1 MADLTGR
8 RRGRTVASTWRSAA
22 LGLTLA
28 GACTSLVGAFSG
40 WVRSGARVRSS
51 FATLRSARTLGVLHG
66 TAAQLAPLW
75 FLLPVA
81 VGLVFLA
88 VGLRRWRLAGALSLL
103 VGAGAL
109 LAVVAVQRSP
119 LPTRPG
125 VWVTA
130 VGGVLA
136 LLGGASLIVRASLD
150 CPRKPR
156 K

>member
-8 RRGRTVASTWRSAA
+8 RRGPTVASTWRSGA

-28 GACTSLVGAFSG
+28 GACTLLVGAFLG

-66 TAAQLAPLW
+66 AVARLAPLW
-75 FLLPVA
+75 FLLPVV

-88 VGLRRWRLAGALSLL
+88 VGLRRWRLAGALSL
-103 VGAGAL
+103 VAGSGAL
-109 LAVVAVQRSP
+109 LAVAAVQRSP
-119 LPTRPG
+119 LPIRPG

-136 LLGGASLIVRASLD
+136 LLGGAGLVVLFGGR
-150 CPRKPR
+150 PRR
-156 K
+156 R